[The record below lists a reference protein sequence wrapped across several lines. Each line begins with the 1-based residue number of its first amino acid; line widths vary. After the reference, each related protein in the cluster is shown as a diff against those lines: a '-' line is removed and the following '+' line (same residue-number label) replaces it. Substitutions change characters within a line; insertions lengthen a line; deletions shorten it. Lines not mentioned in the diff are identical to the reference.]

1 MSIPIGLEGR
11 AETVVTQEN
20 TAEAM
25 GSGLLPVFATPCMIA
40 LMENAASSSLL
51 PYLAEGEGSVGVRLD
66 VAHTSAT
73 PAGLKVWAVSKVTAV
88 EGRRIDFEVS
98 AFDERGEI
106 GRGTHSRAVIQS
118 ERFMEKARRK
128 L

>member
-11 AETVVTQEN
+11 AETVVSQED

-73 PAGLKVWAVSKVTAV
+73 PVGLKVWAVSKVTAV
-88 EGRRIDFEVS
+88 EGRRIEFEVA

-106 GRGTHSRAVIQS
+106 GRGTHSRAVIRS
-118 ERFMEKARRK
+118 ERFMEKARQK

>member
-11 AETVVTQEN
+11 AEAAVTREN

-40 LMENAASSSLL
+40 LMENAASNSLL

-73 PAGLKVWAVSKVTAV
+73 PVGLKVWAVSKVTAV
-88 EGRRIDFEVS
+88 EGRRIDFEVA
-98 AFDERGEI
+98 AFDGRGEI

-118 ERFMEKARRK
+118 ERFLEKARRK